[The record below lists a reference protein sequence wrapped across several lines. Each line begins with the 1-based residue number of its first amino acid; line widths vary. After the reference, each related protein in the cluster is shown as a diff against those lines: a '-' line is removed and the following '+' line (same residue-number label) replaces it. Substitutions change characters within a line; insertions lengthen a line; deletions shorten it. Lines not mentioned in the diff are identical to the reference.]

1 MCRRLLFLSM
11 VVAAVSSVALAQ
23 PPWPMVE
30 QRNCFIGGGGTEAS
44 RCGGLSVAGDSNFD
58 TYGRSAS
65 LSYAPCN
72 TRMNQ
77 SSSAYLDQG
86 TAAGGCG
93 GSSAASQCAIGGGA
107 QRQESGYV
115 PSQRGP
121 TCFPYSG
128 QQQVVAGGGAQTM
141 YHTCGY
147 GGALASQ
154 TGGATESQN
163 ILTPST
169 YGSQYQHL
177 AGTQGGMVAGVPTT
191 YSSASGLTA
200 GGGAQCQTFGG
211 ISFN

>member
-30 QRNCFIGGGGTEAS
+30 QQNCFIGGGSTSAS
-44 RCGGLSVAGDSNFD
+44 RYGGLSVAGDGNFQTCGQGD
-58 TYGRSAS
+58 MLAF
-65 LSYAPCN
+65 APCN
-72 TRMNQ
+72 TRMHQ
-77 SSSAYLDQG
+77 SSSGYLDQG

-93 GSSAASQCAIGGGA
+93 GSSAAAQCAIGGGA
-107 QRQESGYV
+107 QSQASGYV

-121 TCFPYSG
+121 TCFPYSE
-128 QQQVVAGGGAQTM
+128 QEQVIGGGSDQTM

-211 ISFN
+211 ISYK